1 MPNYLT
7 LLDVIA
13 IHDRVMRAGGH
24 SPRPLLRSEV
34 LEGALHRPQHVA
46 YYEEADITRQAA
58 LLAVAISEA
67 QAFEDGNKTTAFAC
81 LDLFLRDNGLL
92 LHGGQRTV
100 ADALI
105 RISVDQ
111 TTREAA
117 IVELEGLLRQNT
129 KSST

>member
-13 IHDRVMRAGGH
+13 IHERVMRAGGH
-24 SPRPLLRSEV
+24 SPRPLLRPEV
-34 LEGALHRPQHVA
+34 LEGALHRPQHAA

-67 QAFEDGNKTTAFAC
+67 RAFEDGNKTTALAC

-92 LHGGQRTV
+92 LHGAQRAV

-117 IVELEGLLRQNT
+117 VAEWEGLLRTNT
-129 KSST
+129 KPSA